1 MQYEDLH
8 IRWESATKQI
18 KEKDG
23 EARVEKPQSE
33 YHWAKCPRREPW
45 KQKLNR
51 KKNNLEARNSTTST
65 YERILTFMRKENLAV
80 RIICALIQRNG

>member
-51 KKNNLEARNSTTST
+51 KKKISKPGTL
-65 YERILTFMRKENLAV
+65 LLV
-80 RIICALIQRNG
+80 RTREY